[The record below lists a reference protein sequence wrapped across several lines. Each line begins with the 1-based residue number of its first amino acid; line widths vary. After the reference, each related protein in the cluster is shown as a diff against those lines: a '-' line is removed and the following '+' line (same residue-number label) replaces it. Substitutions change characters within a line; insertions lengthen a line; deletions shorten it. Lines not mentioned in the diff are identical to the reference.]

1 MPKKEASPFSRE
13 VGSKVSQSALK
24 IAVEKALLFMTN
36 DELPPHWD
44 RDLLFGMDVSDDDS
58 DREGSDSDVSTV
70 LLNFHL
76 AMLLGMFEHIAF
88 QHDVAVIN
96 PLRFLRHYNSLYFAP
111 IPTHWPNQA
120 YT

>member
-76 AMLLGMFEHIAF
+76 AMLQVGMFE
-88 QHDVAVIN
+88 HDVAVIN
-96 PLRFLRHYNSLYFAP
+96 PLRFLRHYYSSLYFAP